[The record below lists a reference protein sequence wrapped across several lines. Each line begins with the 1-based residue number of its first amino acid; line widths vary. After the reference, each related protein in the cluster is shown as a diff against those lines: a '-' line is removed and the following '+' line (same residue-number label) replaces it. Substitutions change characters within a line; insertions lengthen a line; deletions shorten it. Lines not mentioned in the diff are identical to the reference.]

1 MCLDDEAWRL
11 PSLEGQAGSATPL
24 PHPALRST
32 TATYGA
38 FARPWA
44 RLLLPWMLAFVL
56 ASCASLPAPQPRPAQ
71 HAFEHPESTTL
82 GRIVAGSAPDAR
94 ASGVRLLVSGEG
106 ALGSLVT
113 LARRAERSL
122 DLQYYIVRNDA
133 SARTLLREVH
143 AAAVRGVRVR
153 MLVDDLNTAGSDE
166 SLLCLTRHPNI
177 DLRLF
182 NPLPAGRFSTY
193 TRILSSLTDLD
204 RINRR
209 MHGKLLVADNAI
221 AATGGRNLGDEYFVR
236 NPKSNFVD
244 LDVLVAGPAVRRL
257 SAAFD
262 RFWNDPL
269 AYPVAQV
276 IHDTPRCSGP
286 VSESPQQETNAQGEM
301 VDAPDSTPVPR
312 SALARELRAQHLKLR
327 WADVRVL
334 ADTPAKIAGAD
345 PSAPEPAS
353 IAGEVERLL
362 ASARTELIL
371 VTPYFVP
378 GEHGVEL
385 IRGLRERGVRVRVLT
400 NSLASTDAPVVHV
413 GYARYRS
420 RLIDQGVE
428 LHELRNQLGTPRS
441 QLGRFGSSLASLH
454 AKAVV
459 VDRRTVLVG
468 SMNLDPRSQHLNTEM
483 GLVIP
488 DADIAEQLV
497 RLFDDVA
504 SDSSY
509 RVRKDGDGRLRW
521 NGGSPKVPNA
531 EGSEPGASL
540 GLRMLMFLLT
550 PFAPEEML

>member
-1 MCLDDEAWRL
+1 MIAISHVLARTRARFL
-11 PSLEGQAGSATPL
+11 SLYVL
-24 PHPALRST
+24 
-32 TATYGA
+32 A
-38 FARPWA
+38 FA
-44 RLLLPWMLAFVL
+44 LV
-56 ASCASLPAPQPRPAQ
+56 SCASLPAPQPRPAQ
-71 HAFEHPESTTL
+71 RAFEHPESTTL
-82 GRIVAGSAPDAR
+82 GRIVAGSAPDEHS
-94 ASGVRLLVSGEG
+94 SGVRLLVSGED

-153 MLVDDLNTAGSDE
+153 MLVDDLNTAGTDE
-166 SLLCLTRHPNI
+166 SLLCFTRHPNVE
-177 DLRLF
+177 LRLF

-193 TRILSSLTDLD
+193 TRILASLTDLD
-204 RINRR
+204 RINQR
-209 MHGKLLVADNAI
+209 MHGKMFVADNAI
-221 AATGGRNLGDEYFVR
+221 GATGGRNLGDEYFVR
-236 NPKSNFVD
+236 SPKSNFVD

-257 SAAFD
+257 STAFD

-276 IHDTPRCSGP
+276 IHETPHCKGP
-286 VSESPQQETNAQGEM
+286 VSESPQQETNAQGET
-301 VDAPDSTPVPR
+301 VEAPDSTPVPP
-312 SALARELRAQHLKLR
+312 SALARDLKARRLKLK
-327 WADVRVL
+327 WVDVRVL
-334 ADTPAKIAGAD
+334 ADTPAKIAGGD
-345 PSAPEPAS
+345 APVPKSAS
-353 IAGEVERLL
+353 IADEVARLL
-362 ASARTELIL
+362 ASARSELIL

-378 GEHGVEL
+378 GENGVEL

-413 GYARYRS
+413 GYARYRPQ
-420 RLIDQGVE
+420 LIDLGVE
-428 LHELRNQLGTPRS
+428 LYELRNQLGTPRS

-468 SMNLDPRSQHLNTEM
+468 SMNLDPRSEYLNTEM

-488 DADIAEQLV
+488 EVDIAAQLV

-504 SDSSY
+504 RNSSY
-509 RVRKDGDGRLRW
+509 RVRKDADGRLHW
-521 NGGSPKVPNA
+521 YGGSPKVPDA

-540 GLRMLMFLLT
+540 GLRTLMLLLE